1 MIILFLLYFYWLTLS
16 GRVPFIN
23 EIPQKCVG
31 PSINQ
36 KDDHFTKKTLILD
49 EKKKN

>member
-16 GRVPFIN
+16 GRPFIN

-36 KDDHFTKKTLILD
+36 KDDHFTKKTLKLD